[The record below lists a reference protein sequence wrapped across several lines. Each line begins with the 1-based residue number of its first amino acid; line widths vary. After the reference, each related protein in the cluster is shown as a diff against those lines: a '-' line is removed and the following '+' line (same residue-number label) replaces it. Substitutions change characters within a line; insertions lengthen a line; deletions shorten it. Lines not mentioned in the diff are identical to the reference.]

1 MFASKVVG
9 RSRSESQSLH
19 GREEEDEIP
28 SPLFLAMAACG
39 RWRGGSRAFP
49 SLFFYPS
56 LFSLSRLFIYFFSRR
71 FSLMRKCVVGVE
83 SGGGGACEGVMTARF
98 GL

>member
-1 MFASKVVG
+1 MWTVAWWLPRFSF
-9 RSRSESQSLH
+9 S
-19 GREEEDEIP
+19 
-28 SPLFLAMAACG
+28 F
-39 RWRGGSRAFP
+39 
-49 SLFFYPS
+49 FFYPS

-83 SGGGGACEGVMTARF
+83 GGGGGACEGVMTARF